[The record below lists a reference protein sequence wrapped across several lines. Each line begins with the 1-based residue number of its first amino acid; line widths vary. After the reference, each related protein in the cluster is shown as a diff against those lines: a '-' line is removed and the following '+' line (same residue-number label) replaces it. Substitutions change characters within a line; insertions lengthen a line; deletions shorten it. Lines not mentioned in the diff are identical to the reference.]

1 MNWVPFGADPEDHAT
16 LVDGTPPWME
26 ASLRVC
32 FKSEF
37 FREERFDSYGGTR
50 SVKRIDRMRK
60 MELQT
65 RIRPVADRFGEQ
77 GIDAVFTIMSPDER
91 LRALDWIIKDN
102 AEHNERGNEDTEI
115 VLRLGGSRWM
125 VGKRNDVAGLEA
137 RVPIGVQEAAEA
149 VMVTA
154 GRAGQLLSEAWH
166 SAFGANPDPEDA
178 YEKAIKAVEEAA
190 AQVVS
195 PNNSQATLGT
205 VVRDMKN
212 QGDWAL
218 PLNPR
223 DPDLPARMAE
233 LLWKGQESR
242 HGGNDY
248 RKPTPDEAEAAL
260 LLAVPLVQWFSSGV
274 IARRQSA

>member
-1 MNWVPFGADPEDHAT
+1 
-16 LVDGTPPWME
+16 ME

-102 AEHNERGNEDTEI
+102 AEHNERGNEDIEI

-125 VGKRNDVAGLEA
+125 VSTITESPPLTKRK
-137 RVPIGVQEAAEA
+137 RRCSWPC
-149 VMVTA
+149 
-154 GRAGQLLSEAWH
+154 RW
-166 SAFGANPDPEDA
+166 
-178 YEKAIKAVEEAA
+178 
-190 AQVVS
+190 
-195 PNNSQATLGT
+195 
-205 VVRDMKN
+205 
-212 QGDWAL
+212 
-218 PLNPR
+218 
-223 DPDLPARMAE
+223 
-233 LLWKGQESR
+233 
-242 HGGNDY
+242 
-248 RKPTPDEAEAAL
+248 
-260 LLAVPLVQWFSSGV
+260 SSG
-274 IARRQSA
+274 SAQA